1 MEKQTQLGKALLSV
15 FVLVDLESNDRGE
28 SFMFFSL
35 CLDRDEDVE
44 NQTQLGK
51 VLLSVFVLMESNDRD
66 ESFIFFF
73 SLCLDRD
80 GVMEK
85 QTQIGNHFL
94 LQSLSVVDAIF
105 LSHPVVI

>member
-51 VLLSVFVLMESNDRD
+51 VFLSVFVLMESN

-105 LSHPVVI
+105 LSHPVVF